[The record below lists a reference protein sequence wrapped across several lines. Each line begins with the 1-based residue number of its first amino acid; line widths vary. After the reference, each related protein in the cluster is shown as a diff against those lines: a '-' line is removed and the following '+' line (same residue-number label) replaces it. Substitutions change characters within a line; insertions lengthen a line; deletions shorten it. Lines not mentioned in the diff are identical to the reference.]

1 MTGDTAQQLELII
14 NMLKAQSITIEETKA
29 NLAAYQ
35 AKVTVL
41 ETKVTT
47 LEFTVDAL
55 SADVLSLKEQ
65 LNVKNQ
71 EGKLNNARLFGVP
84 HCDEETKATDGG
96 DAFKKLVYDR
106 FLKPCLN
113 AARANGDIPTV
124 PHAANVISKLYRL
137 GKPAAAGA
145 KPPPLIIVFSNH
157 NLRNAV
163 FRNKKAC
170 FPTPS
175 DAEKDSGV
183 KRYVM
188 VEDLTSPTY
197 SLLKALQDHTGV
209 AKAWTIEGR
218 IRFARADKPNSVV
231 KVKSVFEHV
240 EKIVHDSAA

>member
-1 MTGDTAQQLELII
+1 MSDTAQQLELII

-41 ETKVTT
+41 EAKVTT
-47 LEFTVDAL
+47 LEFTVDDL

-65 LNVKNQ
+65 LNTKNQ
-71 EGKLNNARLFGVP
+71 EGKLNNARLFGMP
-84 HCDEETKATDGG
+84 HYDEETKAADGG
-96 DAFKKLVYDR
+96 EAFKKLVYDR
-106 FLKPCLN
+106 FHKPCLN
-113 AARANGDIPTV
+113 AARASGDIPTV

-137 GKPAAAGA
+137 GKPAAPGA
-145 KPPPLIIVFSNH
+145 RPPPLIIVFANH
-157 NLRNAV
+157 DLRNAV
-163 FRNKKAC
+163 FRNRKTC
-170 FPTPS
+170 FPTPT
-175 DAEKDSGV
+175 DAEKDTGV

-218 IRFARADKPNSVV
+218 IRFARADKPDTVV
-231 KVKSVFEHV
+231 KVKFVYEHV
-240 EKIVHDSAA
+240 DKIVRDLMA

>member
-1 MTGDTAQQLELII
+1 
-14 NMLKAQSITIEETKA
+14 MLKAQSITIEETKV

-41 ETKVTT
+41 ETKVST

-65 LNVKNQ
+65 LNAKNQ
-71 EGKLNNARLFGVP
+71 EGKLNNARFFGIP

-96 DAFKKLVYDR
+96 EAFKKLVYDR

-124 PHAANVISKLYRL
+124 PHAANVITKIYRL
-137 GKPAAAGA
+137 GKPAAPGA
-145 KPPPLIIVFSNH
+145 RPPPLIVVFANH
-157 NLRNAV
+157 DLRNAV
-163 FRNKKAC
+163 FRNKKTC
-170 FPTPS
+170 FPIPS
-175 DAEKDSGV
+175 DAEKATGV

-197 SLLKALQDHTGV
+197 SLLKALQDHSGV
-209 AKAWTIEGR
+209 AKAWSIEGR
-218 IRFARADKPNSVV
+218 IRFSRTDKPNVVV
-231 KVKSVFEHV
+231 KVKSVYEHV
-240 EKIVHDSAA
+240 EKIVRDS